1 MVHIVLQWTHDDI
14 PVRAQHVRQE
24 QLVAV
29 PVGVDRLVERD
40 LRLLVGDLTDVH
52 EDLVFD
58 AARGIGRELD
68 IPVRPEGI
76 DGLDEPDGA
85 DGNEVLEIDTRIF
98 KPPRDIHDQAQVV
111 LDERLPRR
119 LVPGGK
125 GLDRAALVLGPK
137 RRGQNVAA
145 ADVHD
150 LPRLYEAELLQNK
163 FQFHP
168 ISPPI
173 NA

>member
-1 MVHIVLQWTHDDI
+1 MPSTSDKK
-14 PVRAQHVRQE
+14 

-40 LRLLVGDLTDVH
+40 LRLLVGDLADVH
-52 EDLVFD
+52 EDLIFD

-68 IPVRPEGI
+68 IPVGPEGI

-85 DGNEVLEIDTRIF
+85 DGNEVLEIDARIF

-119 LVPGGK
+119 LVPGGE
-125 GLDRAALVLGPK
+125 GLDRAALVLGLSGAGRTSLPPMYMIF
-137 RRGQNVAA
+137 
-145 ADVHD
+145 
-150 LPRLYEAELLQNK
+150 PRLYEAELLQNK